1 MAIYT
6 NSFQDIMHR
15 YDHDGSNLTYEQKL
29 VKLCEYI
36 FDFNYDYKNDLTFK
50 AFFEPYFIEHFFNEE
65 FAFETLDYFKVKLKN
80 RMQEV
85 LPFYIPLYQTFY
97 INTIDLTL
105 IEKEESS
112 EKGGNDENGKT
123 SSNSTSTNN
132 SLDVS
137 SDLPVNA
144 ISVNN
149 INDVKYATDGKRGS
163 NTSTNESNTINT
175 HNNIYTRD
183 SSRKRTNNGLDNATR
198 YSSEFLNLCSEMINK
213 FNDLF
218 LIIF

>member
-80 RMQEV
+80 RMQEI

-112 EKGGNDENGKT
+112 EKGGNDESGKT
-123 SSNSTSTNN
+123 NSNSTSTNN

-137 SDLPVNA
+137 SDLPANA

-183 SSRKRTNNGLDNATR
+183 STRKRTNNGLDNATR
-198 YSSEFLNLCSEMINK
+198 YSSEFLNLCSDMINK

-218 LIIF
+218 MIIF

>member
-6 NSFQDIMHR
+6 NSFQDIMHK

-123 SSNSTSTNN
+123 NSNSTSTNN

-137 SDLPVNA
+137 SDLPANA

-175 HNNIYTRD
+175 HNNIYTRN
-183 SSRKRTNNGLDNATR
+183 STRKRTNNGLDNATR
-198 YSSEFLNLCSEMINK
+198 YSTEFLNLCSEMINK

>member
-6 NSFQDIMHR
+6 NSFQDMMHKF
-15 YDHDGSNLTYEQKL
+15 DHDGSNSTYEQKL

-65 FAFETLDYFKVKLKN
+65 FAFESLDYFKIKLKN
-80 RMQEV
+80 KMQEV

-112 EKGGNDENGKT
+112 EKGGNDESGKT
-123 SSNSTSTNN
+123 NSNSTSTNN

-137 SDLPVNA
+137 SDLPANA

-163 NTSTNESNTINT
+163 NTATNESNTINT

-183 SSRKRTNNGLDNATR
+183 STRKRTNNGLDNATR

>member
-15 YDHDGSNLTYEQKL
+15 YDHDGSHLTYEQKL

-97 INTIDLTL
+97 VSTIDLTL
-105 IEKEESS
+105 IEKEEST
-112 EKGGNDENGKT
+112 EKGGNDESGKT
-123 SSNSTSTNN
+123 NSNSTSTNN

-137 SDLPVNA
+137 SDLPANA

-183 SSRKRTNNGLDNATR
+183 STRKRTNNGLDNATR

>member
-1 MAIYT
+1 MAIYN
-6 NSFQDIMHR
+6 NSFQDIMHKF
-15 YDHDGSNLTYEQKL
+15 DHDGSNLTYEQKL

-65 FAFETLDYFKVKLKN
+65 FAFESLDYFKIKLKN
-80 RMQEV
+80 KMQEV

-97 INTIDLTL
+97 ISTIDLTL

-123 SSNSTSTNN
+123 NSNSTSTNN

-137 SDLPVNA
+137 SDLPANA
-144 ISVNN
+144 ISVND
-149 INDVKYATDGKRGS
+149 INDVNYATDGKRGS

-183 SSRKRTNNGLDNATR
+183 STRKRTNNGLDNATR
-198 YSSEFLNLCSEMINK
+198 YSSEFLNLCSDMINK

>member
-6 NSFQDIMHR
+6 NSFQDIMHKF
-15 YDHDGSNLTYEQKL
+15 DHNGSNLTYEQKI

-65 FAFETLDYFKVKLKN
+65 FAFESIDYFKVKLKN

-112 EKGGNDENGKT
+112 EKGGNDESGKT
-123 SSNSTSTNN
+123 NSNSMSTNN

-137 SDLPVNA
+137 SDLPANA

>member
-6 NSFQDIMHR
+6 NSFQDIMHKF
-15 YDHDGSNLTYEQKL
+15 DHNGSNLTYEQKI

-65 FAFETLDYFKVKLKN
+65 FAFETVDYFKVKLKN

-105 IEKEESS
+105 IEKEESI
-112 EKGGNDENGKT
+112 EKGGNDESGKT
-123 SSNSTSTNN
+123 NSNSTSTNN

-137 SDLPVNA
+137 SDLPANA

-149 INDVKYATDGKRGS
+149 INDIKYATDGKRGS

-183 SSRKRTNNGLDNATR
+183 SMSKRSNNGLDNATR

>member
-6 NSFQDIMHR
+6 NSFQDIMHNF
-15 YDHDGSNLTYEQKL
+15 DHDGSNLTYEQKL
-29 VKLCEYI
+29 VKLSEYI

-112 EKGGNDENGKT
+112 EKGGNDESGKT
-123 SSNSTSTNN
+123 NSNSTSTNN

-137 SDLPVNA
+137 SDLPANA

-183 SSRKRTNNGLDNATR
+183 TMRKRTNNGLDNATR
-198 YSSEFLNLCSEMINK
+198 YSSEFLNLCSDMINK

>member
-6 NSFQDIMHR
+6 NSFQDIMHKFE
-15 YDHDGSNLTYEQKL
+15 HNASNLTYEEKL
-29 VKLCEYI
+29 VELCKYI

-65 FAFETLDYFKVKLKN
+65 FAFESLDYFKIKLKN
-80 RMQEV
+80 KMQEV

-97 INTIDLTL
+97 INNIDLTL
-105 IEKEESS
+105 IEKEEST
-112 EKGGNDENGKT
+112 ETGGTEENGNT
-123 SSNSTSTNN
+123 HNNSNATNT

-137 SDLPVNA
+137 SDLPANA
-144 ISVNN
+144 ISVND
-149 INDVKYATDGKRGS
+149 IDDVNYATDGKRGK
-163 NTSTNESNTINT
+163 NTTVNESDVVNQNSTYHIGNST
-175 HNNIYTRD
+175 H
-183 SSRKRTNNGLDNATR
+183 KRTNNGLDNATR
-198 YSSEFLNLCSEMINK
+198 YSSEIINFCNEMINK

>member
-6 NSFQDIMHR
+6 NSFQDIMHKFDR
-15 YDHDGSNLTYEQKL
+15 NGSNLTYEQKI

-65 FAFETLDYFKVKLKN
+65 FAFETVDYFKVKLKN

-112 EKGGNDENGKT
+112 EKGGNDESGKT
-123 SSNSTSTNN
+123 NSNSTSTNN
-132 SLDVS
+132 SLDIS
-137 SDLPVNA
+137 SDLPANA

-163 NTSTNESNTINT
+163 NTSTNASNTINT
-175 HNNIYTRD
+175 RNNIYTRY
-183 SSRKRTNNGLDNATR
+183 STCKRSNNGLDNATR
-198 YSSEFLNLCSEMINK
+198 YSSEFLNLCSDMINK

>member
-6 NSFQDIMHR
+6 NSFQDIMHKF
-15 YDHDGSNLTYEQKL
+15 DHNGSNLTYEQKI

-65 FAFETLDYFKVKLKN
+65 FAFESIDYFKVKLKN

-112 EKGGNDENGKT
+112 EKGGNDESGKT
-123 SSNSTSTNN
+123 NSNSTSTNN

-137 SDLPVNA
+137 SDLPANA

-175 HNNIYTRD
+175 HNNIYTHD
-183 SSRKRTNNGLDNATR
+183 STRKRTNNGLDNATR
-198 YSSEFLNLCSEMINK
+198 YSSEFLNLCSDMINK

>member
-6 NSFQDIMHR
+6 NSFQDIMHKF
-15 YDHDGSNLTYEQKL
+15 DHNGSNLTYEQKI

-65 FAFETLDYFKVKLKN
+65 FAFESIDYFKVKLKN

-105 IEKEESS
+105 IEKEESN
-112 EKGGNDENGKT
+112 EKGGNDESGKT
-123 SSNSTSTNN
+123 NSNSTSTNN
-132 SLDVS
+132 SLDIS
-137 SDLPVNA
+137 SDLPANA

-149 INDVKYATDGKRGS
+149 INDIKYASDGKRGS
-163 NTSTNESNTINT
+163 NTSTNESNVINT
-175 HNNIYTRD
+175 HNNIYTRE
-183 SSRKRTNNGLDNATR
+183 SSRKRSDNGLDNATR
-198 YSSEFLNLCSEMINK
+198 YSSEFLNLCSDMINK

>member
-6 NSFQDIMHR
+6 NSFQDIMHKF
-15 YDHDGSNLTYEQKL
+15 DHDGSNLTYEQKL
-29 VKLCEYI
+29 VKLSEYI

-50 AFFEPYFIEHFFNEE
+50 AFFEPYFIEHFFNDE

-97 INTIDLTL
+97 INNIDLTL

-123 SSNSTSTNN
+123 NSNSTSTNN

-137 SDLPVNA
+137 SDLPANA

-163 NTSTNESNTINT
+163 NTSTNESNSITT

-218 LIIF
+218 MIIF

>member
-6 NSFQDIMHR
+6 NSFQDIMHK

-65 FAFETLDYFKVKLKN
+65 FAFESLDYFKIKLKN
-80 RMQEV
+80 KMQEV

-97 INTIDLTL
+97 INNIDLTL
-105 IEKEESS
+105 IEKEESN
-112 EKGGNDENGKT
+112 EKGGNDESGKT
-123 SSNSTSTNN
+123 NSNSTSTNN

-137 SDLPVNA
+137 SDLPANA

-183 SSRKRTNNGLDNATR
+183 STRKRTNNGLDNATR

>member
-6 NSFQDIMHR
+6 NSFQDIMHK

-65 FAFETLDYFKVKLKN
+65 FAFESLDYFKIKLKN
-80 RMQEV
+80 KMQEV

-105 IEKEESS
+105 IEKEESR
-112 EKGGNDENGKT
+112 EKGGNDESGKT
-123 SSNSTSTNN
+123 NSNSTSTNN

-137 SDLPVNA
+137 SDLPANA
-144 ISVNN
+144 ISVDN

-183 SSRKRTNNGLDNATR
+183 STRKRTNNGLDNATR

>member
-6 NSFQDIMHR
+6 NSFQDIMHI

-36 FDFNYDYKNDLTFK
+36 FDFGYDYKKDVTFK

-65 FAFETLDYFKVKLKN
+65 FAFETLDYFKIKLKN

-85 LPFYIPLYQTFY
+85 LPFYIPLYQSFY
-97 INTIDLTL
+97 VNTIDLTL
-105 IEKEESS
+105 IEKEEYS
-112 EKGGNDENGKT
+112 ENAKSDENNQNMSHT
-123 SSNSTSTNN
+123 VNDNT

-137 SDLPVNA
+137 SDLPANA

-149 INDVKYATDGKRGS
+149 IDDVNYATDGKRGRNTAVNDSNVSNNHNS
-163 NTSTNESNTINT
+163 NTSRESV
-175 HNNIYTRD
+175 
-183 SSRKRTNNGLDNATR
+183 RKRTNNGLDNATR
-198 YSSEFLNLCSEMINK
+198 YSSEFLNLCNEMINK

>member
-6 NSFQDIMHR
+6 NSFQDIMHKF
-15 YDHDGSNLTYEQKL
+15 DHNGSNLTYEQKI

-65 FAFETLDYFKVKLKN
+65 FAFETVDYFKVKLKN

-112 EKGGNDENGKT
+112 EKGGNDESGKT
-123 SSNSTSTNN
+123 NSNSTSTNN

-137 SDLPVNA
+137 SDLPANA

-183 SSRKRTNNGLDNATR
+183 STRKRTNNGLDNATR
-198 YSSEFLNLCSEMINK
+198 YSSEFLNLCSDMINK

>member
-6 NSFQDIMHR
+6 NSFQDIMHNF
-15 YDHDGSNLTYEQKL
+15 DHDGSNLTYEQKL

-65 FAFETLDYFKVKLKN
+65 FAFESLDYFKIKLKN
-80 RMQEV
+80 KMQEI

-105 IEKEESS
+105 IEKEEST
-112 EKGGNDENGKT
+112 ETGGTEEN
-123 SSNSTSTNN
+123 SNTHNNSNATNT

-137 SDLPVNA
+137 SDLPANA

-149 INDVKYATDGKRGS
+149 INDVEYATDGKRGS
-163 NTSTNESNTINT
+163 NTSTNESSTINT

-183 SSRKRTNNGLDNATR
+183 STRKRTNNGLDNATR

>member
-65 FAFETLDYFKVKLKN
+65 FAFESLDYFKIKLKN
-80 RMQEV
+80 KMQEV

-105 IEKEESS
+105 IEKEEST
-112 EKGGNDENGKT
+112 ETGGTEENGNT
-123 SSNSTSTNN
+123 HNNSNVTNT

-137 SDLPVNA
+137 SDLPANA
-144 ISVNN
+144 ISVND
-149 INDVKYATDGKRGS
+149 IDDVNYATDGKRGS

-175 HNNIYTRD
+175 HNNTYTRD
-183 SSRKRTNNGLDNATR
+183 STRKRTNNGLDNATR

>member
-6 NSFQDIMHR
+6 NSFQDIMHK
-15 YDHDGSNLTYEQKL
+15 YEHDGSNLTYEQKL

-112 EKGGNDENGKT
+112 EKGGNDESGKT
-123 SSNSTSTNN
+123 NSNSTSTNN

-137 SDLPVNA
+137 SDLPANA

-183 SSRKRTNNGLDNATR
+183 STRKRTNNGLDNATR

>member
-1 MAIYT
+1 MSIYT
-6 NSFQDIMHR
+6 NSFQDIMHKF
-15 YDHDGSNLTYEQKL
+15 DHNGSNLTYEQKI

-65 FAFETLDYFKVKLKN
+65 FAFESIDYFKVKLKN

-112 EKGGNDENGKT
+112 EKGGNDESGKT
-123 SSNSTSTNN
+123 NSNSTSTNN

-137 SDLPVNA
+137 SDLPANA

-149 INDVKYATDGKRGS
+149 INDIKYASDGKRGS

-183 SSRKRTNNGLDNATR
+183 ITRKRTNNGLDNATR
-198 YSSEFLNLCSEMINK
+198 YSSEFLNLCSDMINK

>member
-15 YDHDGSNLTYEQKL
+15 YDHDGINLTYEQKL

-97 INTIDLTL
+97 ISTIDLTL
-105 IEKEESS
+105 IEKEEIN
-112 EKGGNDENGKT
+112 EKGGNDESGKIN
-123 SSNSTSTNN
+123 SNSTSTNN

-137 SDLPVNA
+137 SDLPANA

-183 SSRKRTNNGLDNATR
+183 STRKRTNNGLDNATR

-218 LIIF
+218 MIIF

>member
-65 FAFETLDYFKVKLKN
+65 FAFETIDYFKVKLKN

-112 EKGGNDENGKT
+112 EKGGNDESGKT
-123 SSNSTSTNN
+123 NSNSTSTNN

-137 SDLPVNA
+137 SDLPANA

-183 SSRKRTNNGLDNATR
+183 STRKRTNNGLDNATR

>member
-15 YDHDGSNLTYEQKL
+15 YDHDDSTLTYEQKL

-105 IEKEESS
+105 IEKEESN
-112 EKGGNDENGKT
+112 EKGGNDESGKT
-123 SSNSTSTNN
+123 NSNSTSTNN

-137 SDLPVNA
+137 SDLPANA

-183 SSRKRTNNGLDNATR
+183 TMRKRTNNGLDNATR
-198 YSSEFLNLCSEMINK
+198 YSSEFLNLCSDMINK

>member
-1 MAIYT
+1 MSIYT
-6 NSFQDIMHR
+6 NSFQDIMHKF
-15 YDHDGSNLTYEQKL
+15 DHDGSNLTYEQKL

-97 INTIDLTL
+97 INSIDLTL
-105 IEKEESS
+105 IEKEESN
-112 EKGGNDENGKT
+112 EKGGNDESGKT
-123 SSNSTSTNN
+123 NSNSTSTNN

-137 SDLPVNA
+137 SDLPANA

-183 SSRKRTNNGLDNATR
+183 STRKRTNNGLDNATR

>member
-1 MAIYT
+1 MSIYT

-15 YDHDGSNLTYEQKL
+15 YDHDGSNASYDQKL

-65 FAFETLDYFKVKLKN
+65 FAFESIDYFKVKLKN

-105 IEKEESS
+105 IEKEEST
-112 EKGGNDENGKT
+112 EIGGAEENGNT
-123 SSNSTSTNN
+123 HNN
-132 SLDVS
+132 SNATNTSLDIS
-137 SDLPVNA
+137 SDMPANA
-144 ISVNN
+144 ISVND
-149 INDVKYATDGKRGS
+149 IDDVNYATDGKRGK
-163 NTSTNESNTINT
+163 NTSVNESEVVNNNNTQYNRNSI
-175 HNNIYTRD
+175 
-183 SSRKRTNNGLDNATR
+183 RKRINNGLDNATR

>member
-6 NSFQDIMHR
+6 NSFQDIMHKF
-15 YDHDGSNLTYEQKL
+15 DHNGSNLTYEQKI

-65 FAFETLDYFKVKLKN
+65 FAFETVDYFKVKLKN
-80 RMQEV
+80 RMQEL

-97 INTIDLTL
+97 ISNIDLTL

-112 EKGGNDENGKT
+112 EKGGNDESGKT
-123 SSNSTSTNN
+123 NSNSTSTNN
-132 SLDVS
+132 SLDIS
-137 SDLPVNA
+137 SDLPANA

-149 INDVKYATDGKRGS
+149 INDVKYANDGKRGS

>member
-1 MAIYT
+1 MSIYT
-6 NSFQDIMHR
+6 NSFQDIMHKF
-15 YDHDGSNLTYEQKL
+15 DHNGSNLTYEQKI
-29 VKLCEYI
+29 VKLCDYI

-65 FAFETLDYFKVKLKN
+65 FAFESIDYFKVKLKN

-112 EKGGNDENGKT
+112 EKGGNDESGKT
-123 SSNSTSTNN
+123 NSNSTSTNN

-137 SDLPVNA
+137 SDLPANA

-149 INDVKYATDGKRGS
+149 INDIKYATDGKRGS

-175 HNNIYTRD
+175 HNNIYTHE
-183 SSRKRTNNGLDNATR
+183 STCKRTNNGLDNATR

>member
-6 NSFQDIMHR
+6 NSFQDIMHKF
-15 YDHDGSNLTYEQKL
+15 DHNGSNLTYEQKI

-65 FAFETLDYFKVKLKN
+65 FAFETVDYFKVKLKN

-97 INTIDLTL
+97 LNTIDLTL

-112 EKGGNDENGKT
+112 EKGGNDESGKT
-123 SSNSTSTNN
+123 NSNSTSTNN

-137 SDLPVNA
+137 SDLPANA

-149 INDVKYATDGKRGS
+149 IKDVKYATDGKRGS
-163 NTSTNESNTINT
+163 NTSTNESNTFNT

-183 SSRKRTNNGLDNATR
+183 STRKRTNNGLDNATR
-198 YSSEFLNLCSEMINK
+198 YSSEFLNLCNEMINK

>member
-6 NSFQDIMHR
+6 NSFQDIMHI
-15 YDHDGSNLTYEQKL
+15 YDHDGINLTYEQKL

-105 IEKEESS
+105 IEKEESN
-112 EKGGNDENGKT
+112 EKGGNDESGKINN
-123 SSNSTSTNN
+123 NSTSTNN

-137 SDLPVNA
+137 SDLPANA

-183 SSRKRTNNGLDNATR
+183 STRKRTNNGLDNATR

-218 LIIF
+218 MIIF

>member
-6 NSFQDIMHR
+6 NSFQDIMHKF
-15 YDHDGSNLTYEQKL
+15 DHIGSNLTYEQKI

-65 FAFETLDYFKVKLKN
+65 FAFESIDYFKVKLKN

-112 EKGGNDENGKT
+112 EKGGNDESGKT
-123 SSNSTSTNN
+123 NSNSTSTNN

-137 SDLPVNA
+137 SDLPANA

-149 INDVKYATDGKRGS
+149 INDIKYATDGKRGS

-175 HNNIYTRD
+175 HNNIYTHD
-183 SSRKRTNNGLDNATR
+183 STRKRTNNGLDNATR
-198 YSSEFLNLCSEMINK
+198 YSSEFLNLCSDMINK

>member
-6 NSFQDIMHR
+6 NSFQDIMHK

-105 IEKEESS
+105 IEKEESN
-112 EKGGNDENGKT
+112 EKGGNDESGKT
-123 SSNSTSTNN
+123 NSNSTSTNN
-132 SLDVS
+132 SLDIS

-183 SSRKRTNNGLDNATR
+183 STRKRTNNGLDNATR

>member
-6 NSFQDIMHR
+6 NSFQDIMHI

-112 EKGGNDENGKT
+112 EKGGNDESGKT
-123 SSNSTSTNN
+123 NSNSKSTNN

-137 SDLPVNA
+137 SDLPANA

-183 SSRKRTNNGLDNATR
+183 STRKRINNGLDNATR

>member
-6 NSFQDIMHR
+6 NSFQDIMHKF
-15 YDHDGSNLTYEQKL
+15 DHNGSNLTYEQKI

-65 FAFETLDYFKVKLKN
+65 FAFESIDYFKVKLKN

-112 EKGGNDENGKT
+112 EKGGNDESGKT
-123 SSNSTSTNN
+123 NSNSTSTNN
-132 SLDVS
+132 SLDIS
-137 SDLPVNA
+137 SDLPANA

-163 NTSTNESNTINT
+163 NTSTNESNTTNT
-175 HNNIYTRD
+175 HNNVYTRD

>member
-6 NSFQDIMHR
+6 NSFQDIMHKF
-15 YDHDGSNLTYEQKL
+15 DHDGSNLTYEQKL

-50 AFFEPYFIEHFFNEE
+50 SFFEPYFIEHFFNEE

-97 INTIDLTL
+97 INNVDLTL
-105 IEKEESS
+105 IEKEESI
-112 EKGGNDENGKT
+112 ERGGTEESG
-123 SSNSTSTNN
+123 STSNKSNTTST

-137 SDLPVNA
+137 SDLPANA
-144 ISVNN
+144 ISVND
-149 INDVKYATDGKRGS
+149 IDDVNYATDGKRGR
-163 NTSTNESNTINT
+163 NTSVNDSDTINSNNT
-175 HNNIYTRD
+175 HYNRE
-183 SSRKRTNNGLDNATR
+183 SMHKRINNGLDNATR
-198 YSSEFLNLCSEMINK
+198 YSSEIINLCNEMINK

>member
-112 EKGGNDENGKT
+112 EKGGNDESGKT
-123 SSNSTSTNN
+123 NSNSTSTNN

-137 SDLPVNA
+137 SDLPANA

-183 SSRKRTNNGLDNATR
+183 STRKRTNNGLDNATR

>member
-97 INTIDLTL
+97 VSTIDLTL
-105 IEKEESS
+105 IEKEEST
-112 EKGGNDENGKT
+112 EKGGNDESGKT
-123 SSNSTSTNN
+123 NSNSTSTNN

-137 SDLPVNA
+137 SDLPANA

-183 SSRKRTNNGLDNATR
+183 STRKRTNNGLDNATR

>member
-1 MAIYT
+1 MSIYT

-105 IEKEESS
+105 IEKEEST
-112 EKGGNDENGKT
+112 ETGGTEEN
-123 SSNSTSTNN
+123 SNTRNNSNATNS

-137 SDLPVNA
+137 SDLPANA

-163 NTSTNESNTINT
+163 NTSTNESSTINT

-183 SSRKRTNNGLDNATR
+183 STRKRTNNGLDNATR

>member
-6 NSFQDIMHR
+6 NSFQDIMHKF
-15 YDHDGSNLTYEQKL
+15 DHDCSKLTYEQKL
-29 VKLCEYI
+29 VKLSEYI

-112 EKGGNDENGKT
+112 EKGGNDESGKT
-123 SSNSTSTNN
+123 NSNSTSTNN

-137 SDLPVNA
+137 SDLPANA

>member
-6 NSFQDIMHR
+6 NSFQDIMHK

-65 FAFETLDYFKVKLKN
+65 FAFESLDYFKIKLKN
-80 RMQEV
+80 KMQEV

-105 IEKEESS
+105 IEKEETS

-123 SSNSTSTNN
+123 NSNSTSTNN

-137 SDLPVNA
+137 SDLPANA

-163 NTSTNESNTINT
+163 NTSTNESSTINT

-183 SSRKRTNNGLDNATR
+183 STRKRTNNGLDNATR

-218 LIIF
+218 FIIF